1 MRGGRDLVVAAAAVD
16 VAEVTAGDE
25 CMSEP
30 GRGLFLP
37 KKLWLPSALLLA
49 PLIGLVVLMLLLL
62 LLLVVA
68 VVEDTYMYAGIV
80 LCWFSVSETCRD
92 DVKYPSCHRH
102 RYRYILPVH
111 VHVMCR

>member
-1 MRGGRDLVVAAAAVD
+1 MLTGRRTLRGGRDLVVAAAAVD

-49 PLIGLVVLMLLLL
+49 PLIGLVLVLMLLLL
-62 LLLVVA
+62 LLLLWLLLLLLLLVVVV
-68 VVEDTYMYAGIV
+68 VVEDTLA
-80 LCWFSVSETCRD
+80 
-92 DVKYPSCHRH
+92 
-102 RYRYILPVH
+102 
-111 VHVMCR
+111 